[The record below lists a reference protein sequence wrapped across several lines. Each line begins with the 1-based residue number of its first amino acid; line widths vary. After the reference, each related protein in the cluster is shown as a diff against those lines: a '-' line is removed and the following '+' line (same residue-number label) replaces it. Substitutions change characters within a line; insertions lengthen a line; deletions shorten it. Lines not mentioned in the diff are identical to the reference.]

1 MKKTIKHAIAIA
13 LIVSFAALAL
23 GSMGSSPSSSGDSS
37 FTSSGICKTC
47 NGKGYVETS
56 SQTDENG
63 WPIYI
68 KKTCSTCFGKG
79 RV

>member
-1 MKKTIKHAIAIA
+1 MKRTIKHAIAITLLA
-13 LIVSFAALAL
+13 GFVVLAL
-23 GSMGSSPSSSGDSS
+23 GSMGSSPSSSNDS
-37 FTSSGICKTC
+37 FTSSGICKVC

-68 KKTCSTCFGKG
+68 KKTCSNCFGKG